1 MKEIDRDEIMRLTE
15 EYGGQW
21 GINHTRRLL
30 HLISNIGKDQHYDA
44 YVIWFVAYLHD
55 WGAYP
60 KWLQAGV
67 DHALRSKQVA
77 EAFWKE
83 KDYPPELLPPLLE
96 CIETHHTGGSNR
108 RIEAIL
114 LSDADALDFLG
125 VVGVLRDF
133 SKKPGDLRTAYEV
146 VQERKEKSR
155 KSIYLESSKVIA
167 AQRLER
173 MESLLKSFEEETFGY
188 F

>member
-1 MKEIDRDEIMRLTE
+1 MREIDRDEIVRLTE

-30 HLISNIGKDQHYDA
+30 RLISIIGKDQQYNADIVWIAAH
-44 YVIWFVAYLHD
+44 LHD
-55 WGAYP
+55 WGGYS
-60 KWLQAGV
+60 KWLQPGV

-77 EAFWKE
+77 EVFWKE
-83 KDYPPELLPPLLE
+83 KNYPPELLIPILE
-96 CIETHHTGGSNR
+96 CIETHHRGDPNR

-133 SKKPGDLRTAYEV
+133 SKKPGDLRKAYEI

-155 KSIYLESSKVIA
+155 AVIRLESSKMIA

-173 MESLLKSFEEETFGY
+173 MESLLKSFEEETYGY